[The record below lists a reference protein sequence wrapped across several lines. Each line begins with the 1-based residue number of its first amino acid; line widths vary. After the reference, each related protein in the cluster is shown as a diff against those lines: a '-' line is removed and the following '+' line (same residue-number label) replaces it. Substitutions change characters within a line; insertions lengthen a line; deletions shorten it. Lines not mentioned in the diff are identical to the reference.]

1 MSLGFSSHSLFVMCI
16 IITIAN
22 ENPKYQALLELNE
35 DLTIRLQNAEKE
47 LQYIFRIDVRE
58 ILVTSEFKF
67 TDMSI

>member
-1 MSLGFSSHSLFVMCI
+1 MCT

-35 DLTIRLQNAEKE
+35 NLTIRLQNAEKE

-58 ILVTSEFKF
+58 ILATSEFKF
-67 TDMSI
+67 TDMST